1 MFSTADA
8 QAPRCPTIRNC
19 SGSMSRTGGG
29 AGRTAVRT
37 HTSLLR
43 IPGPRSSGA
52 QSGKRCHGRGAAT
65 GLEGRPCVWVRAASA
80 RRGWCNAS
88 ALTDEARRTDP
99 GARPA
104 LQPCRSLV
112 FPTIEA
118 SGSLLQL
125 ICTKHGVASTTAA
138 GHSTRALLLFYHTP
152 PAGVCLAPVAGSTA
166 PSRPCL
172 APLSS
177 GRCRAHA
184 ARVPDWL
191 AIVDGAV
198 TGVPDVE
205 DGAGEVAGGTG
216 RAGILNDDQGGPLHP
231 PGLRMSEALQEVR
244 ESLARNLDA

>member
-37 HTSLLR
+37 HTRPLR

-65 GLEGRPCVWVRAASA
+65 GLEGRPCVWVRARFCTAWMVQRKRA
-80 RRGWCNAS
+80 Q
-88 ALTDEARRTDP
+88 TDEARRTDP

-152 PAGVCLAPVAGSTA
+152 PAGVCLAPAVGALRRPGPAWLRCPPGGAAA
-166 PSRPCL
+166 P
-172 APLSS
+172 
-177 GRCRAHA
+177 HA
-184 ARVPDWL
+184 AR
-191 AIVDGAV
+191 A
-198 TGVPDVE
+198 
-205 DGAGEVAGGTG
+205 
-216 RAGILNDDQGGPLHP
+216 
-231 PGLRMSEALQEVR
+231 
-244 ESLARNLDA
+244 